1 MDKNKGKYYNTAC
14 LMDEALIQLINEK
27 DYDYITIKEIC
38 KRAGVNRSTF
48 YLHYETIDDLLDE
61 ATNHFFD
68 NFYEQMHNADKT
80 KKNVKG
86 SIVNNDKDS
95 LMLVNDDYLRPY
107 LTFIKENKKIYQASY
122 KSPMISSS
130 KRQYEMMYNEYFK
143 PIMDIFKIP
152 LLRQKFIF
160 NYHFQGLLAI
170 IKCWVDDGCKESID
184 EICEII
190 TLCIAIKSK

>member
-1 MDKNKGKYYNTAC
+1 MNKNEGKYYNTAC

-68 NFYEQMHNADKT
+68 NFYEQMHNAGKT
-80 KKNVKG
+80 KKNVKD

-95 LMLVNDDYLRPY
+95 LMLLNDDYLRPY
-107 LTFIKENKKIYQASY
+107 LTFIKENQKIYQASY

-130 KRQYEMMYNEYFK
+130 KRQYEIIYNEYFK

-160 NYHFQGLLAI
+160 NYHFQGLHAI

>member
-1 MDKNKGKYYNTAC
+1 MDKNEGKYYNTAC

-68 NFYEQMHNADKT
+68 NFYEQMHNAGKT
-80 KKNVKG
+80 KKNVKD

-160 NYHFQGLLAI
+160 NYYFQGLLAI

>member
-1 MDKNKGKYYNTAC
+1 MDKNEGKYYNTAC

-68 NFYEQMHNADKT
+68 NFYEQMHNAGKT
-80 KKNVKG
+80 KKNVKD

-130 KRQYEMMYNEYFK
+130 KRQYEMMLWIFLKYLFQGKNLFLT
-143 PIMDIFKIP
+143 IIFKAYLQLLNVGLTMVVRKVLMRFVR
-152 LLRQKFIF
+152 LLRF
-160 NYHFQGLLAI
+160 
-170 IKCWVDDGCKESID
+170 V
-184 EICEII
+184 
-190 TLCIAIKSK
+190 

>member
-1 MDKNKGKYYNTAC
+1 MDKNEGKYYNTAC

-68 NFYEQMHNADKT
+68 NFYEQMHNAGKT
-80 KKNVKG
+80 KKNVKD

-152 LLRQKFIF
+152 LPRQKFIF

-170 IKCWVDDGCKESID
+170 IKCWVDDGCKESVD

-190 TLCIAIKSK
+190 TFCIAIKSK

>member
-1 MDKNKGKYYNTAC
+1 MDKNEGKYYNTAC

-68 NFYEQMHNADKT
+68 NFYEQMHNAGKT
-80 KKNVKG
+80 KKNVKD

-152 LLRQKFIF
+152 LSRQKFIF
-160 NYHFQGLLAI
+160 NYHFQGLFAI
-170 IKCWVDDGCKESID
+170 IKYWVDDGCKESVD

>member
-1 MDKNKGKYYNTAC
+1 MDKNESKYYNTAC
-14 LMDEALIQLINEK
+14 IMDEALIQLINVK

-68 NFYEQMHNADKT
+68 KFYEQMYNAGRS
-80 KKNVKG
+80 KKNVKN
-86 SIVNNDKDS
+86 SIENNDRDS
-95 LMLVNDDYLRPY
+95 LMLVNEDYLRPY
-107 LTFIKENKKIYQASY
+107 LAFIKDNKRIYQASY

-152 LLRQKFIF
+152 INRQKYIF
-160 NYHFQGLLAI
+160 SYHFQGLLAI
-170 IKCWVDDGCKESID
+170 IKCWVDDDCKESID
-184 EICEII
+184 EICDII
-190 TLCIAIKSK
+190 TLCITGKSK

>member
-1 MDKNKGKYYNTAC
+1 MDKNESKYYNTAC
-14 LMDEALIQLINEK
+14 IMDEALIQLINEK

-38 KRAGVNRSTF
+38 KRACVNRSTF

-68 NFYEQMHNADKT
+68 KFYEQMYNAGRS
-80 KKNVKG
+80 KKNVKN
-86 SIVNNDKDS
+86 SIENNDRDS
-95 LMLVNDDYLRPY
+95 LMLVNEDYLRPY
-107 LTFIKENKKIYQASY
+107 LAFIKDNKRIYQASY

-152 LLRQKFIF
+152 INRQKYIF
-160 NYHFQGLLAI
+160 SYHFQGLLAI
-170 IKCWVDDGCKESID
+170 IKCWVDDDCKESID
-184 EICEII
+184 EICDII
-190 TLCIAIKSK
+190 TLCITGKSK

>member
-1 MDKNKGKYYNTAC
+1 MDKNESKYYNTAC

-61 ATNHFFD
+61 AANHFFD
-68 NFYEQMHNADKT
+68 KFYEQMHNAGRS
-80 KKNVKG
+80 KKNVKD
-86 SIVNNDKDS
+86 SIINNDRDS

-170 IKCWVDDGCKESID
+170 IKCWVDDGCKESVD